1 MKHDILIVDDE
12 RDIRRTLS
20 GVLEDEGY
28 SVRSASDSASAD
40 AAIAERVPSLL
51 ILDIWLRGS
60 RRDGV
65 ELLEQYIA
73 QHPLM
78 PVLMISG
85 HGKIE
90 AAVKC
95 TKIGAYDFI
104 EKPPQIDKVLLVVRR
119 AIEDARLRRENEEL
133 RRITHVDELVGKSR
147 AAVRLRDAIERVAP
161 TGSRVLISGPAG
173 SGKEL
178 VARHIHRLSQRSAG
192 PFVVINAATMAP
204 DRVEEELFGRETPGA
219 DPSITVGV
227 FERAHGG
234 TLLIDNVPDM
244 PLATQGKILRALQD
258 QVFTRVGGSTPM
270 KTDVRVITSASRDI
284 IADIRAG
291 LFREDLYYRLN
302 VVSIEVPP
310 LARRREDVSLLS
322 QYFIERA
329 VRHQGLSAR
338 KLTEDAETA
347 LLMADWPGNV
357 RQLRNVIES
366 LLIMAPNE
374 GNGAI
379 TAAMLP
385 GEVSRTSPA
394 PVRLDDTS
402 EVMSLGL
409 REAREVF
416 ERKYL
421 MTQLAR
427 FGNNISRTADAIG
440 MERSALHRKLK
451 SLGIGDA
458 EKFPE
463 RGPGP

>member
-12 RDIRRTLS
+12 PDIRKTLS

-28 SVRSASDSASAD
+28 SVRSASDPISAD
-40 AAIAERVPSLL
+40 AAIAEQVPSLL
-51 ILDIWLRGS
+51 ILDIWFRGS

-65 ELLEQYIA
+65 DLLQQYVA
-73 QHPLM
+73 HYPFM
-78 PVLMISG
+78 PILMISG
-85 HGKIE
+85 HGTIE
-90 AAVKC
+90 TAVKC

-104 EKPPQIDKVLLVVRR
+104 EKPLQIAKILLAVRR
-119 AIEDARLRRENEEL
+119 AIDDARLRRENEEL
-133 RRITHVDELVGKSR
+133 RRITRALDELVGESR
-147 AAVRLRDAIERVAP
+147 AMAQLREAIGRVAP
-161 TGSRVLISGPAG
+161 TGSRVLITGPAG

-178 VARHIHRLSQRSAG
+178 VARHIHHQSPRDSG
-192 PFVVINAATMAP
+192 PFIVINAATMSP
-204 DRVEEELFGRETPGA
+204 ERVEEELFGREIRTSGGLPA
-219 DPSITVGV
+219 ITVGV
-227 FERAHGG
+227 FERANGG
-234 TLLIDNVPDM
+234 TLLLDNVPDM

-258 QVFTRVGGSTPM
+258 QVFIRVGGDTPVRA
-270 KTDVRVITSASRDI
+270 DVRVLTSASRDI
-284 IADIRAG
+284 AEAVRTG

-310 LARRREDVSLLS
+310 LSERREDVSPLS
-322 QYFIERA
+322 EHFIKLA
-329 VRHQGLSAR
+329 VRQQGLCAR
-338 KLTEDAETA
+338 KLTSDAETA

-385 GEVSRTSPA
+385 SEVSLTSPA
-394 PVRLDDTS
+394 PVLFHDSS

-409 REAREVF
+409 RQAREMF

-427 FGNNISRTADAIG
+427 FGNNISKTATKIG
-440 MERSALHRKLK
+440 MERSALHRKLR
-451 SLGIGDA
+451 SLGISDA
-458 EKFPE
+458 E
-463 RGPGP
+463 RDTGP